1 MKQQVDLLNAH
12 NDERFP
18 QFRQVL
24 KDARFQTVVVL
35 LQDDVVRDVR
45 AALYLLWGG
54 VLFVLVIGGVNIANL
69 VLVRSSARSRE
80 MATRHALGGDL
91 GRLARQLITETT
103 LLSLVGGAAGMLLGW
118 WALHSMSALNLDRL
132 PRGYEIGLDPAGV
145 GVLLGLVL
153 LVGVLLGLAP
163 VLRLR
168 RMNLNLELREE
179 TRGGTAGRRAT
190 LVRNLLATMQV
201 AIALVLLSGAG
212 LLLASFRAVM
222 HLDLGFEPARVMTA
236 SINLPSPAYKEDP
249 ALIAFEQRALQ
260 AVRALPEVEAAG
272 LTTARAVQR

>member
-1 MKQQVDLLNAH
+1 
-12 NDERFP
+12 
-18 QFRQVL
+18 
-24 KDARFQTVVVL
+24 
-35 LQDDVVRDVR
+35 
-45 AALYLLWGG
+45 
-54 VLFVLVIGGVNIANL
+54 
-69 VLVRSSARSRE
+69 
-80 MATRHALGGDL
+80 
-91 GRLARQLITETT
+91 
-103 LLSLVGGAAGMLLGW
+103 MLLGW

-212 LLLASFRAVM
+212 LLLVSFPAVM
-222 HLDLGFEPARVMTA
+222 HLALGFEPARVMTA

-272 LTTARAVQR
+272 LTTAVPFSGNVNNSVIMAEGYVMKPGAAARAHDGHRLVGLLRGDGRAVGGGTVLRRSGHCGRAESGHHRRPAREDVLARSGGTGTPATGRAIRRT